1 MKGLIA
7 RGARAALLACVLFAV
22 RAEAEMSL
30 ELFAGG
36 KHYQATP
43 GTTIPV
49 SPNDLSPGPNG
60 TLIVVDAVTG
70 KILSFDPA
78 TSAVTTL
85 PDYPDYPEYR
95 FGANAVSYGPGVLNI
110 YAGMELWQADL
121 TEGYSQY
128 FGVVTGGMESYL
140 LAPDGTFYF
149 SRYDDHRIFTR
160 TTSGVVA
167 AIPGAGDTFPDFWG
181 DGTTSRVST
190 SRAA

>member
-85 PDYPDYPEYR
+85 PDYPDYPE
-95 FGANAVSYGPGVLNI
+95 GP
-110 YAGMELWQADL
+110 AA
-121 TEGYSQY
+121 
-128 FGVVTGGMESYL
+128 F
-140 LAPDGTFYF
+140 AC
-149 SRYDDHRIFTR
+149 TR
-160 TTSGVVA
+160 TFCSLPVTDAS
-167 AIPGAGDTFPDFWG
+167 AIPAQLDRLQRAL
-181 DGTTSRVST
+181 SR
-190 SRAA
+190 